1 MTEVPYTLREMA
13 FDSGKF
19 LSLFIWL
26 GFLPFV
32 IGTLAALLIL
42 IAATSHMN
50 TNLFAAFTLIAAVF
64 VACGIAA
71 LLNAF
76 IVMHLVRTKRMFG
89 GARLVF
95 ARDSLLQKGLAARGT
110 I

>member
-1 MTEVPYTLREMA
+1 MTETPYTLREMT
-13 FDSGKF
+13 FDSSKF

-32 IGTLAALLIL
+32 VGTIAALLVL
-42 IAATSHMN
+42 IAALSHMN
-50 TNLFAAFTLIAAVF
+50 TSLFGALTLVAAVF

-71 LLNAF
+71 LLNTF

-95 ARDSLLQKGLAARGT
+95 ARDSLLQKGLSAKGAL
-110 I
+110 